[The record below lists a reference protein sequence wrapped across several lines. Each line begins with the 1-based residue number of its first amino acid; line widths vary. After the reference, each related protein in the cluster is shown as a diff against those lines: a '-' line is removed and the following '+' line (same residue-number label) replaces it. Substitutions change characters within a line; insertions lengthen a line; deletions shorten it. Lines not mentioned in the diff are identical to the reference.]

1 LLFHRRRVSSLAD
14 HDAMSTTM
22 IWTTKFTKVF
32 QCSLPIMGAPM
43 AGISGGLLAAESVRA
58 GALGFV
64 AAGHATNLHDLE
76 LEVELFRNHAP
87 INSPLGLGFISHS
100 SCKGGDFTTLETV
113 LQRHRPQFV
122 QFFAP
127 AIVTSPDST
136 TTNIKVA
143 QAHGAQ
149 VLVQVGSIA
158 EAKQALVAGVD
169 AIIAQGSEAGG
180 HGLRRNLG
188 NGTFSLAARIAQLA
202 REYGIPVLAAGG
214 MVDGHSL
221 AAALA
226 LGCDGIVLGTR
237 LWASREAIGREEHKV
252 LLTTKEADDCTRT
265 TVVDQIQNSYSSTPW
280 PFPYDSVG
288 VLKNTLVD
296 NWDGRARE
304 ELEAAMETVAAQY
317 QQALKEGDTEHGY
330 VYAGEGVGGIT
341 SVDGAY
347 DIIQQINT
355 EAIEIV
361 NALPKLLQH
370 SK

>member
-1 LLFHRRRVSSLAD
+1 
-14 HDAMSTTM
+14 
-22 IWTTKFTKVF
+22 
-32 QCSLPIMGAPM
+32 M
-43 AGISGGLLAAESVRA
+43 AGVSGGLLAAETVRA

-64 AAGHATNLHDLE
+64 AAGHATNLQE
-76 LEVELFRNHAP
+76 LDMEVELFRNHAP
-87 INSPLGLGFISHS
+87 INAPLGLGFISHS
-100 SCKGGDFTTLETV
+100 SCQGGDFTTLETI
-113 LQRHRPQFV
+113 LQRHRPQYV

-127 AIVTSPDST
+127 AIVTGRDSKQ
-136 TTNIKVA
+136 TNITVA
-143 QAHGAQ
+143 QSYGAQ

-158 EAKQALVAGVD
+158 EAKEALGAGVD

-180 HGLRRNLG
+180 HGLRRHLS

-202 REYGIPVLAAGG
+202 RDHDGGIPVLAAGG

-237 LWASREAIGREEHKV
+237 LWASREALGRMEHKE

-280 PFPYDSVG
+280 PYPYDSVG

-296 NWDGRARE
+296 IWDGRTRE
-304 ELEAAMETVAAQY
+304 ELEAAIETVAAQY
-317 QQALKEGDTEHGY
+317 RQAQKDGDVELGH

-341 SVDGAY
+341 SIDGTY
-347 DIIQQINT
+347 DIIQQINI
-355 EAIEIV
+355 EAKEIV
-361 NALPKLLQH
+361 NSLPKLLQD